1 MSVIMNYIPTT
12 KKDREDMLRQ
22 IGVKSINDLTVDFK
36 PLFNEELDLSDPMS
50 ELELG
55 AHMTNLSLRNK
66 IMKYFIGAGYLQP
79 LYPVCSKPFVTEG
92 RIPYRL
98 YAISGRNESG
108 NPACYV
114 RIPIVHMPAY
124 RHGCG
129 QCFHV

>member
-55 AHMTNLSLRNK
+55 H
-66 IMKYFIGAGYLQP
+66 I
-79 LYPVCSKPFVTEG
+79 
-92 RIPYRL
+92 
-98 YAISGRNESG
+98 
-108 NPACYV
+108 
-114 RIPIVHMPAY
+114 
-124 RHGCG
+124 
-129 QCFHV
+129 